1 MNIDLIITLKTV
13 LTLCALVVESASQF
27 FLYCHYYYYIRHM
40 FNGLCEAD
48 VNLPNASDEELV
60 NILLYGSSL
69 FSYSQNWCVLNL
81 STRYI
86 IDSNHFSGE
95 ASLET

>member
-13 LTLCALVVESASQF
+13 LILCVLVVESTSQF
-27 FLYCHYYYYIRHM
+27 LLHCHYYYYIRHM
-40 FNGLCEAD
+40 FNGLCEVD

-60 NILLYGSSL
+60 NILLYGSLL
-69 FSYSQNWCVLNL
+69 FSYSQNWFVLNL

-95 ASLET
+95 VSLET